1 MITKRPYVLS
11 IAGFDPSAG
20 AGVLADVKTMEQ
32 CGVYGFAVNT
42 ASTFQ
47 NEDQFDGVSWVSFE
61 DIKKQLD
68 PLFRK
73 YEIGVVKIGLIESLE
88 VLEKVIA
95 YLLAYNSTV
104 KIIWDPILSASAG
117 FDFHSV
123 IDQEVL
129 SKVLKNIYLIT
140 PNKPEYD
147 LLNQVKESRVLL
159 KGGHSEV
166 KDDVLILQKKTGEER
181 IVIEGSTNK
190 MSPKHGSG
198 CVLSSAI
205 TSYIALGD
213 ELPLACIKG
222 KQYVEKILESN
233 EGLLA
238 YHKS

>member
-1 MITKRPYVLS
+1 MLS

-42 ASTFQ
+42 ATTFQ
-47 NEDQFDGVSWVSFE
+47 NEDQFDGVSWVSFKN
-61 DIKKQLD
+61 IKKQLD

-73 YEIGVVKIGLIESLE
+73 YKIEVVKIGLIESLE
-88 VLEKVIA
+88 VLEKVIL
-95 YLLAYNSTV
+95 YLLDYNSAL

-117 FDFHSV
+117 FDFHST
-123 IDQEVL
+123 INKEL
-129 SKVLKNIYLIT
+129 LEKILRNIYLIT

-147 LLNQVKESRVLL
+147 LLNQVKVSTVLL

-166 KDDVLILQKKTGEER
+166 KDDVLILQNKKGEER
-181 IVIEGSTNK
+181 IVIEGSSNK
-190 MSPKHGSG
+190 MNPKHGSG

-205 TSYIALGD
+205 ASYIALGN

-222 KQYVEKILESN
+222 KHYVEKILGSN

>member
-1 MITKRPYVLS
+1 MITNRPYVLS

-42 ASTFQ
+42 ATTFQ
-47 NEDQFDGVSWVSFE
+47 NEDQFDGVSWLSFE
-61 DIKKQLD
+61 EIKKQLD

-73 YEIGVVKIGLIESLE
+73 YKIEVVKIGLIESLE
-88 VLEKVIA
+88 VLEKVLA
-95 YLLAYNSTV
+95 YLLEYNSTI

-117 FDFHSV
+117 FDFHST
-123 IDQEVL
+123 INKEL
-129 SKVLKNIYLIT
+129 LEKVLRSIFLIT
-140 PNKPEYD
+140 PNMPEYN
-147 LLNQVKESRVLL
+147 LLNQVKVSPVLL

-166 KDDVLILQKKTGEER
+166 KNDVLILQNKKEQER
-181 IVIEGSTNK
+181 IVIEGKTSK
-190 MSPKHGSG
+190 MDPKHGSG

-205 TSYIALGD
+205 ASYIASGD